1 VKVQAM
7 ARGRAA
13 RADVDALK
21 ATKASADAAV
31 LDSSA
36 AVAAA
41 EQVRSCRK
49 IVPWEILSTPLPFP
63 VQLTQSRGY

>member
-1 VKVQAM
+1 VKLQAM

-31 LDSSA
+31 MDSSA

-41 EQVRSCRK
+41 EQVRPCREV
-49 IVPWEILSTPLPFP
+49 VPWALHSSPFQFSA
-63 VQLTQSRGY
+63 QLAQSRGY